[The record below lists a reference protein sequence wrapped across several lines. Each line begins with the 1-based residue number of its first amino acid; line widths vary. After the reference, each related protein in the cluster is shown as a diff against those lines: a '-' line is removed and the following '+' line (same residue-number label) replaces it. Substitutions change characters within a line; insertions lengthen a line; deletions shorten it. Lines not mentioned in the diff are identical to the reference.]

1 MTNSLLLNYK
11 IKKSGFKV
19 EFIAKEMNLSRAG
32 LYNKIN
38 GKSEFYA
45 SEIQKLSKL
54 LKLDTDEREDIFFA
68 S

>member
-1 MTNSLLLNYK
+1 
-11 IKKSGFKV
+11 
-19 EFIAKEMNLSRAG
+19 MNLSRAG